1 MKIRQNKFRNDENT
15 PLIQDKKVKNAGVNA
30 PFSGVDCDMNDLYF
44 WPMKH
49 ISILVPKGEAVM
61 GSIEGPHKVFN
72 QVNEFL
78 IDMGKPPLF
87 EVQLVGLSKET
98 QTYERLFTVT
108 PQVTIEEVGDTDLI
122 VIPAIKGDFKRSV
135 ELNNDFIPWIAKKYK
150 GGAEIASLCLGA
162 FLLASTGLLKGKKCA
177 THWIA
182 ANDFKKMFPDV
193 NLVAEKII
201 TDENGIYCSGGAY
214 SFLNLILYLVEK
226 FAGRSMAVLCAKVFE
241 IEIERGS
248 QSPFIIFNGQKG
260 HEDEP
265 VRKAQVFIENNFQK
279 KITVDELASMLAL
292 SRRNLER
299 RFKKATA
306 NTTVEYIQ
314 RVKIEVAKMSL
325 ESSRENV
332 NEVMYKV
339 GYTDSKAFRTT
350 FKKITGLSPLQYRSK
365 YNKDMLVPSLS

>member
-1 MKIRQNKFRNDENT
+1 
-15 PLIQDKKVKNAGVNA
+15 
-30 PFSGVDCDMNDLYF
+30 
-44 WPMKH
+44 
-49 ISILVPKGEAVM
+49 M
-61 GSIEGPHKVFN
+61 GSIEGPHKVFS

-78 IDMGKPPLF
+78 TGMGKPPLF
-87 EVQLVGLSKET
+87 DVKLVGLSKET
-98 QTYERLFTVT
+98 HTYENVFTVT
-108 PQVTIEEVGDTDLI
+108 PQLTLQDVKETDLI
-122 VIPAIKGDFKRSV
+122 LIPALKGDLANAV
-135 ELNNDFIPWIAKKYK
+135 QINHEFIPWIANHYRA
-150 GGAEIASLCLGA
+150 GSEVASLCLGA
-162 FLLASTGLLKGKKCA
+162 FLLAGTGLLKGRKCA

-226 FAGRSMAVLCAKVFE
+226 YAGRSMAVLCAKVFE

-248 QSPFIIFNGQKG
+248 QSPFIIFNGQKE

-265 VRKAQVFIENNFQK
+265 IKKAQAFIENNFQK
-279 KITVDELASMLAL
+279 RITVDELASMLAL

-299 RFKKATA
+299 RFKKATS

-314 RVKIEVAKMSL
+314 RVKIEAAKISL
-325 ESSRENV
+325 ESSRENI

-365 YNKDMLVPSLS
+365 YNKEMLVANFSS